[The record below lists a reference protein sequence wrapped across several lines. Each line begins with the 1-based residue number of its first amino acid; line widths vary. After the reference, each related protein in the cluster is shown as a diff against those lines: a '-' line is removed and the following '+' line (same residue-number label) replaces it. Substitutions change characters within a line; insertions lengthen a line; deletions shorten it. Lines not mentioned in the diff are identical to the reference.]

1 MRFLDGWLAKAA
13 EATQRCAEMEAAM
26 SAAVAADEVK
36 RLSYMCSFDRG
47 IHFSA
52 YYSVISQYAFSEK
65 KPAEGADDL

>member
-36 RLSYMCSFDRG
+36 RLPNMCSDRG